1 MLLFQFTPT
10 SSRHQRVLFTM
21 LTLYYPCLSLA
32 FFVEVKVG
40 LACETSLS
48 LAGQSM
54 ISPSLHA
61 YCSKFTIIS
70 DTADLMLLI
79 ANYL

>member
-1 MLLFQFTPT
+1 
-10 SSRHQRVLFTM
+10 M
-21 LTLYYPCLSLA
+21 LTLYHPCLSLA
-32 FFVEVKVG
+32 FFVEVEVG

-54 ISPSLHA
+54 DISQLHA
-61 YCSKFTIIS
+61 YCSKFPIIS